1 MRALDDKCRRRGQK
15 IKHVQSRALPWCCMG
30 YIAESRTA
38 RKERERRIRAA
49 EKQATADRRAGKNQH
64 RQRGRKYCCQG
75 CEKGRPAV
83 QVVSYSPLLCNFC
96 DAGVTQ
102 RRIVARASP

>member
-1 MRALDDKCRRRGQK
+1 
-15 IKHVQSRALPWCCMG
+15 MG
-30 YIAESRTA
+30 YIAESKTA
-38 RKERERRIRAA
+38 RKERESRIRAA

-64 RQRGRKYCCQG
+64 RQKDRKYCCQG

-96 DAGVTQ
+96 NAGVTQ